1 MQKMKQIAVILSVL
15 SLIFLS
21 NLNAPLLA
29 NGHGKILGKA
39 KLVNATNGKA
49 IHKPELI
56 VSAKGGVQNVVITIE
71 GLEGEFKEDPLEIDQ
86 KNKTYIPRISVSMVG
101 NELTFR
107 NTDAILHNVHSYDGV
122 QTLYNFAM
130 PKFLKKKTVKLEK
143 AGLKKIRCDVHQ
155 DMVAYVVVTD
165 NPYYAITNQAG
176 LFQIDSLPAGTYKIK
191 AWHETLGT
199 LEQEVTVTP
208 GEKTAVIFEFTS
220 K

>member
-1 MQKMKQIAVILSVL
+1 MKQTAARLSFL
-15 SLIFLS
+15 SLLFLMCV
-21 NLNAPLLA
+21 NAQLFA

-39 KLVNATNGKA
+39 KLVSGTNGKA
-49 IHKPELI
+49 MNKPELT
-56 VSAKGGVQNVVITIE
+56 VSARGGVQNVVITIE
-71 GLEGEFKEDPLEIDQ
+71 GLEGEFREDPIEIDQ

-107 NTDAILHNVHSYDGV
+107 NNDAILHNVHTYSGV

-155 DMVAYVVVTD
+155 EMVAYVMVAGNPFYAVT
-165 NPYYAITNQAG
+165 NEGG
-176 LFQIDSLPAGTYKIK
+176 LFQIDSLPAGTYRIK
-191 AWHETLGT
+191 AWHEKLGT
-199 LEQEVTVTP
+199 LEQEVTVAA
-208 GEKTAVIFEFTS
+208 GEKTAVIFEFS